1 MVIYPMFFKENF
13 VKVFCI
19 VLFSLFFIGQALADS
34 RVYKIGAGELLSVTV
49 FDEPD
54 LSLREIRVATDGT
67 VSIPLLGQI
76 NVSGLS
82 VEAAEKTLASFFA
95 DGYLKNPRVAIS
107 ILKYRVLYVTGQVR
121 SPGAYDYS
129 EGLTVEKVI
138 VLAGGLT
145 PRGSKNK
152 ITLAR
157 EDDPKVL
164 YSVDGDITVGPGDMI
179 TVGESFF

>member
-1 MVIYPMFFKENF
+1 M
-13 VKVFCI
+13 KVCTVLF
-19 VLFSLFFIGQALADS
+19 LFSLFFTGQTLADS
-34 RVYKIGAGELLSVTV
+34 REYKIGAGELLSIIV

-54 LSLREIRVATDGT
+54 LSLSEIRVATDGT
-67 VSIPLLGQI
+67 ISIPLLGQI
-76 NVSGLS
+76 NVSGLTVKES
-82 VEAAEKTLASFFA
+82 EKKLASFLA

-121 SPGAYDYS
+121 KPGAYDYS
-129 EGLTVEKVI
+129 EGLTVGKAI

-157 EDDPKVL
+157 ENNPDTVI
-164 YSVDGDITVGPGDMI
+164 SVNGAIIVGPGDVI

>member
-1 MVIYPMFFKENF
+1 MFFKENF
-13 VKVFCI
+13 AKVCMVLF
-19 VLFSLFFIGQALADS
+19 LFSLFFAGQTLADS
-34 RVYKIGAGELLSVTV
+34 REYKIGAGELLSVTV

-54 LSLREIRVATDGT
+54 LSLTEIRVATDGT
-67 VSIPLLGQI
+67 ISIPLLGQI
-76 NVSGLS
+76 NVSGLT
-82 VEAAEKTLASFFA
+82 VDEAEKKLSSFLA
-95 DGYLKNPRVAIS
+95 DGYLKNPRVAMS

-121 SPGAYDYS
+121 KPGAYDYS
-129 EGLTVEKVI
+129 EGLTVEKSI

-157 EDDPKVL
+157 ENDPETMH
-164 YSVDGDITVGPGDMI
+164 SVGGAVIVGPGDVI